1 MLVFVQN
8 LLSYQRELSY
18 CFGNFPIFIGIP
30 ISKYV
35 QKEKS
40 IETISVKKLNN
51 LMLSSIGEANHLTL
65 GTYSSAIALATEEAH
80 FRHLRHFRTLRR
92 RR

>member
-1 MLVFVQN
+1 
-8 LLSYQRELSY
+8 
-18 CFGNFPIFIGIP
+18 
-30 ISKYV
+30 
-35 QKEKS
+35 
-40 IETISVKKLNN
+40 
-51 LMLSSIGEANHLTL
+51 MLSSDGAANLFTL